1 MATISDFKSR
11 MIGGGARANQFKCTL
26 TFPEYVSGAV
36 AGVAGRDS
44 EFLCRAPHYLP
55 NNR

>member
-44 EFLCRAPHYLP
+44 EFLCRAPHYWF